1 MAELTVAYETLKA
14 ARTAEP
20 LYFVALAEGYSIVAF
35 IRGTLIRCT
44 AAAPA
49 EVADF
54 EATLKPGATAVPGD
68 SDGELL
74 AAPLDV
80 RTADGKPITLMNL
93 FPGDVSINYPGA
105 GDDVATGQRFAGAPF
120 RLAAAD
126 YGAHAVEWQ
135 FREWVYLAGG
145 NLTYQGAQPGDELT
159 FLVYAPASPATEAP
173 GAGAYAKQPVGG
185 GLSRF
190 VPQAGGGWDLD
201 LAARA
206 SAAVGFSAVVPVP
219 NPIGAGAFDWSPD
232 TEQVTANAGAKGGF
246 DLYDGPIPLGQ
257 FVSRAQLL
265 GTAHLPLTVPGV
277 KPKRILAH
285 WRYKIAIWN
294 SEAKSLDV
302 VWSLFV
308 GRKVTT

>member
-1 MAELTVAYETLKA
+1 M
-14 ARTAEP
+14 
-20 LYFVALAEGYSIVAF
+20 G
-35 IRGTLIRCT
+35 
-44 AAAPA
+44 
-49 EVADF
+49 
-54 EATLKPGATAVPGD
+54 VPKTG
-68 SDGELL
+68 
-74 AAPLDV
+74 
-80 RTADGKPITLMNL
+80 DGKPIVLMNL

-105 GDDVATGQRFAGAPF
+105 GDDIATGQRFAGAPF
-120 RLAAAD
+120 RLDVATE
-126 YGAHAVEWQ
+126 GAHVVEWQ

-145 NLTYQGAQPGDELT
+145 HLSFIGCGGGDELT
-159 FLVYAPASPATEAP
+159 FLVYAPASPSTATQ
-173 GAGAYAKQPVGG
+173 GVGAYAKQLVGG

-219 NPIGAGAFDWSPD
+219 NPICAGAFEWDEE
-232 TEQVTANAGAKGGF
+232 TEAVTASESGKGGF

-265 GTAHLPLTVPGV
+265 GNAHLPLTVPGV

-285 WRYKIAIWN
+285 WRYKIALWN
-294 SEAKSLDV
+294 SAAKPIAVS
-302 VWSLFV
+302 WSLFV